1 MTLHFSQHPGRHE
14 RHLRRRRGNPLFPAH
29 QREFSASELTEA
41 QRLDHEELVDFIGH
55 FRGLVQQAVNL
66 KPNEDSEVIL
76 ALKEQLDKAY
86 EQAAGLADDQQET
99 KAAIVKLTR
108 VIAQTI
114 ARGAAGDEHA
124 LMELE
129 QERQARSAHY
139 QLLEYPLVADLLD
152 PQSPIAADDLT
163 ATLLSSS
170 EDELRAALQ
179 LFDAEQ
185 LAQLCSTGRTPLR
198 QTDAPSAG
206 AVQRL
211 RQLELALTAATPP
224 GADL

>member
-1 MTLHFSQHPGRHE
+1 
-14 RHLRRRRGNPLFPAH
+14 
-29 QREFSASELTEA
+29 
-41 QRLDHEELVDFIGH
+41 
-55 FRGLVQQAVNL
+55 
-66 KPNEDSEVIL
+66 
-76 ALKEQLDKAY
+76 
-86 EQAAGLADDQQET
+86 
-99 KAAIVKLTR
+99 
-108 VIAQTI
+108 
-114 ARGAAGDEHA
+114 
-124 LMELE
+124 MELE

-170 EDELRAALQ
+170 ADELRAAL
-179 LFDAEQ
+179 
-185 LAQLCSTGRTPLR
+185 LCSTGRTLLQ
-198 QTDAPSAG
+198 QTDTPSAG